1 MSDPVLE
8 LLAVEKVYALSRVEV
23 HALRGVDLRVAA
35 GEWVS
40 ITGPSGSG
48 KSTLL
53 HVGGGLDLPTR
64 GTVRALGQD
73 LAALPDDAL
82 AAFRR
87 RRLGF
92 VFQFFNLLPTLSA
105 EENAAL
111 PLLLEGL
118 PRGEA
123 LARARGLLERVG
135 LLDRAAHRPE
145 ELSGGQQQRV
155 ALARA
160 LIAEPAL
167 LLADEPTG
175 NLDSEAGAAVLV
187 LVAEARRARGLAVV
201 LVTHD
206 PGVAARGDR
215 IVRLRDGQVE
225 RIDAP
230 NTAADPA
237 APDPAAPRAAGEG

>member
-1 MSDPVLE
+1 MLPGVSGPVLE
-8 LLAVEKVYALSRVEV
+8 LQAVEKTFEQKRVQV
-23 HALRGVDLRVAA
+23 HALRGVDLTIAA

-53 HVGGGLDLPTR
+53 HVAGGLDLPTR
-64 GTVRALGQD
+64 GTVRALGED
-73 LAALPDDAL
+73 LGALPDDAL

-111 PLLLEGL
+111 PLLLEGV

-123 LARARGLLERVG
+123 LERSRALLSRVG
-135 LLDRAAHRPE
+135 LGDRLGHRPE

-160 LIAEPAL
+160 LCAEPAL

-175 NLDSEAGAAVLV
+175 NLDSEAGAAVLD
-187 LVAEARRARGLAVV
+187 LVAEARKERGLSVV

-206 PGVAARGDR
+206 PGVAARADR
-215 IVRLRDGQVE
+215 IVRLRDGRIE
-225 RIDAP
+225 RIDTVERVGA
-230 NTAADPA
+230 T
-237 APDPAAPRAAGEG
+237 G

>member
-1 MSDPVLE
+1 MPPVLE
-8 LLAVEKVYALSRVEV
+8 LRAVEKVYALSRVEV
-23 HALRGVDLRVAA
+23 HALRGVDLVIEA

-53 HVGGGLDLPTR
+53 HVAGALDLPSR
-64 GTVRALGQD
+64 GAVIALGQD
-73 LAALPDDAL
+73 LGSLDDGAL

-111 PLLLEGL
+111 PLLLDGV
-118 PRGEA
+118 PRA
-123 LARARGLLERVG
+123 LALERARALLGRVG
-135 LLDRAAHRPE
+135 LGERCGHRPE

-160 LIAEPAL
+160 LVAEPAL

-175 NLDSEAGAAVLV
+175 NLDSEAGAAVLE
-187 LVAEARRARGLAVV
+187 LVAEARRERGLTVV

-215 IVRLRDGQVE
+215 IVRLRDGRVE
-225 RIDAP
+225 RIDRP
-230 NTAADPA
+230 TPV
-237 APDPAAPRAAGEG
+237 

>member
-1 MSDPVLE
+1 MSIV
-8 LLAVEKVYALSRVEV
+8 VMKQVTKVYATSRVEV
-23 HALRGVDLRVAA
+23 HALRGVDLEVAP
-35 GEWVS
+35 GELVA

-53 HVGGGLDLPTR
+53 HVAGALDLPT
-64 GTVRALGQD
+64 GGALTILGEDLRAMS
-73 LAALPDDAL
+73 DDRL

-105 EENAAL
+105 SENAAL
-111 PLLLEGL
+111 PLLLEGVG
-118 PRGEA
+118 RREA
-123 LARARGLLERVG
+123 LAKGAALLERVG
-135 LLDRAAHRPE
+135 LGDRLDHRPD

-160 LIAEPAL
+160 LVAEPAL

-175 NLDSEAGAAVLV
+175 NLDSEAGARVLD
-187 LVAEARRARGLAVV
+187 LLEAARRERGLTIV

-206 PGVAARGDR
+206 PGVAARADR
-215 IVRLRDGQVE
+215 VVRLKDGKVDEITSRAQVE
-225 RIDAP
+225 GGA
-230 NTAADPA
+230 
-237 APDPAAPRAAGEG
+237 

>member
-1 MSDPVLE
+1 MPPVLE
-8 LLAVEKVYALSRVEV
+8 LRAVEKVYALSRVEV
-23 HALRGVDLRVAA
+23 HALRGVDLVIEA

-53 HVGGGLDLPTR
+53 HVAGALDLPSR
-64 GTVRALGQD
+64 GAVIALGQD
-73 LAALPDDAL
+73 LGSLDDGAL

-111 PLLLEGL
+111 PLLLDGV
-118 PRGEA
+118 PRA
-123 LARARGLLERVG
+123 LALERARGLLGRVG
-135 LLDRAAHRPE
+135 LGERCGHRPE

-160 LIAEPAL
+160 LVAEPAL

-175 NLDSEAGAAVLV
+175 NLDSEAGAAVLE
-187 LVAEARRARGLAVV
+187 LVAEARRERGLTVV

-215 IVRLRDGQVE
+215 IVRLRDGRVE
-225 RIDAP
+225 RIDRP
-230 NTAADPA
+230 TPV
-237 APDPAAPRAAGEG
+237 